1 MLMARD
7 DRRDERD
14 PKCNIRLM
22 AMELPRKKAGHRPVR
37 PTPGLVPQPADA
49 GAGGDSSDEEQDP
62 GDCNFG
68 GRAESLSR
76 PVFKHC

>member
-49 GAGGDSSDEEQDP
+49 GAEGDSSDEEQDLATAIWA
-62 GDCNFG
+62 GQ
-68 GRAESLSR
+68 AW
-76 PVFKHC
+76 